1 MKELNP
7 NMQHTFTPA
16 QEGKAAHVSII
27 PSQLTYPLRLSV
39 LWQHKNSLEECKLDI
54 DDLPTTFHVGAFK
67 NKEMVAIGTFLQQE
81 NEKFEATNQY
91 RLRAMATS
99 SKVRGENF
107 GKLLIEFAIEELKN
121 RKVDLLWCD
130 ARKVALGFYEKM
142 GFNVIG
148 DFYEIPI
155 IGPHKLMYKL
165 IEN

>member
-1 MKELNP
+1 MINSSVKIITTKE
-7 NMQHTFTPA
+7 
-16 QEGKAAHVSII
+16 
-27 PSQLTYPLRLSV
+27 TYPLRLEV
-39 LWQHKNSLEECKLDI
+39 LWQHKNSLAECKLDI

-67 NKEMVAIGTFLQQE
+67 NKEIVAIGTFLQQE

-91 RLRAMATS
+91 RLRAMAS
-99 SKVRGENF
+99 SPKVRGENF

-121 RKVDLLWCD
+121 RKAELLWCD

-142 GFNVIG
+142 GFKIKG

-165 IEN
+165 IEK